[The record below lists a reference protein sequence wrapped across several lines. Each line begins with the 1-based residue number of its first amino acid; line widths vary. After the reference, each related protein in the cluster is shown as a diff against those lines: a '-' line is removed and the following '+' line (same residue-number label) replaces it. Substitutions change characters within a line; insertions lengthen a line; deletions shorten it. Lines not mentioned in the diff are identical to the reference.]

1 MKRKHVVTWTK
12 LAGGTSEHI
21 APAQWME
28 VGFVAAA
35 NGSLSASINGE
46 EIFAGVQP
54 RCKGLM
60 QGFAAVGTHLNLAD
74 FDNLSVAQAQ
84 NERGPYLTSLNT

>member
-1 MKRKHVVTWTK
+1 MTWTK

-28 VGFVAAA
+28 VGQVGFGVAA

-60 QGFAAVGTHLNLAD
+60 QGFAAVGTHLNQAD
-74 FDNLSVAQAQ
+74 FDDLSVY
-84 NERGPYLTSLNT
+84 RIKK

>member
-1 MKRKHVVTWTK
+1 MVTWTK